1 MIGIAGLFAR
11 RGADQY
17 LSGFVDVQGLT
28 ACDGGCIAAE
38 LADSNLSAPAWCMR
52 AQQALA
58 LPLPAASNTV
68 VINARCSLRIE
79 ADQRVIVVA
88 GLPVHHYCA
97 EDTVA
102 EAYAMVFLAESG
114 FAQQTEVARAFA
126 RSERS
131 VRRYQRRYAQGGM
144 AGLGRAAGW
153 RRGRRRISSKRLRSI
168 EMLKNQGM
176 SNRAIAHRLGVS
188 EKAIRKVVGACKP
201 ADDGQL
207 ALVGITTAA
216 AGKLQATSV
225 PSAAASGDGADRV
238 APVAD
243 DRAGEVD
250 PIAAPGDGEP
260 VAMSL
265 DRDASDRSFDRQLAH
280 LGLLDDAAPLFREG
294 SSVPGVGVL
303 VALPCLVE
311 SGLFRLSRKLYGEI
325 GPAFYGLRTTLL
337 TLLLM
342 ALLRIK
348 RPEHLK
354 ERDPAAFGR
363 LLGLD
368 RAPEVKTLRRRLT
381 RLAANHRAEQLG
393 VELARLRVDQRG
405 HLMGFL
411 YVDGHVR
418 AYHGQRP
425 IASKAYVA
433 RRHLAMPASTDYWVN
448 DRSGDPLLVI
458 TGEVNAALTKALPR
472 LLGELRDVIGERRV
486 TIVFDR
492 GGWSPKLFAT
502 IIKDGFDMLTY
513 RVGRC
518 RRIHERRFVR
528 RRAELDGRWMDYLL
542 HDEPVRFLKGKLR
555 LRQVTRL
562 CDTGHQTQV
571 ITSRW
576 DLRDIEVAYRMFDR
590 WRQENFFKYMREEF
604 LLDAL
609 IDYQIEP
616 EDPTRSIPNPQR
628 RALDQQIRAA
638 RADLAKLEREYG
650 AAAAAN
656 AEQRRPTMRG
666 FKIAHGK
673 LGNQLR
679 SARARVSRL
688 FDQRQDLPKRVEV
701 RDLNE
706 RAVVK
711 LATERKHL
719 TDIIKMVAYQAESDL
734 LALLR
739 PHYTRADQEGR
750 TLLHELFATAGDIR
764 VCNNELHITLAPL
777 SSPHRTNAAQ
787 ALSEMLDQTAT
798 IFPGSRLRMRFAV
811 RPPPRIGLAFPGPRV
826 KPSSAAEPAPA
837 S

>member
-1 MIGIAGLFAR
+1 M
-11 RGADQY
+11 
-17 LSGFVDVQGLT
+17 ST
-28 ACDGGCIAAE
+28 
-38 LADSNLSAPAWCMR
+38 
-52 AQQALA
+52 QQALA
-58 LPLPAASNTV
+58 LPSPAASNTV

-79 ADQRVIVVA
+79 AGQRVIVVA
-88 GLPVHHYCA
+88 GLPVHHYGA
-97 EDTVA
+97 EDAVA
-102 EAYAMVFLAESG
+102 EAYAMVFLVESG
-114 FAQQTEVARAFA
+114 FAQQTDVARAFA
-126 RSERS
+126 RSVRT
-131 VRRYQRRYAQGGM
+131 VRRYQGRYVQGGM
-144 AGLGRAAGW
+144 AALGREEGW
-153 RRGRRRISSKRLRSI
+153 RRGRRRISGKRLRGI
-168 EMLKNQGM
+168 EMLKSQGM

-188 EKAIRKVVGACKP
+188 EKAIRKLVGPSKS
-201 ADDGQL
+201 ADSAQL
-207 ALVGITTAA
+207 AFAGMTAA
-216 AGKLQATSV
+216 AGTPPPTRM
-225 PSAAASGDGADRV
+225 PSAKSTGDDADR
-238 APVAD
+238 ATPSAQ
-243 DRAGEVD
+243 DRAGDHD
-250 PIAAPGDGEP
+250 PITASADDGELVP
-260 VAMSL
+260 MSL
-265 DRDASDRSFDRQLAH
+265 DRDASDRTFDRQLAY
-280 LGLLDDAAPLFREG
+280 LGLLDDAAPLFRAG

-303 VALPCLVE
+303 LALPCLVE
-311 SGLFRLSRKLYGEI
+311 SGLFRIGRKLYGEI

-381 RLAANHRAEQLG
+381 RLAAHHCAEQLG
-393 VELARLRVDQRG
+393 AGLARLRVDQRG

-418 AYHGQRP
+418 AYHGQRA

-433 RRHLAMPASTDYWVN
+433 RRHLAMPASTDYWIN

-472 LLGELRDVIGERRV
+472 LLREVRDLVGEQRV

-492 GGWSPKLFAT
+492 GGWSPKLFRT
-502 IIKDGFDMLTY
+502 MIKDGFDLLTY
-513 RVGRC
+513 RKGRC
-518 RRIHERRFVR
+518 RRINERRFIR
-528 RRAELDGRWMDYLL
+528 RRTELDGRWVDYLL
-542 HDEPVRFLKGKLR
+542 HDQPVGFLKGKLR

-562 CDTGHQTQV
+562 CDDGHQTQV

-576 DLRDIEVAYRMFDR
+576 DLRDIEVAYRMFER

-616 EDPTRSIPNPQR
+616 EDPTRTIPNPER
-628 RALDQQIRAA
+628 RALDKEIHAA

-650 AAAAAN
+650 AAAADN

-666 FKIAHGK
+666 FKVAHGR
-673 LGNQLR
+673 LGKQLR
-679 SARARVSRL
+679 KARARVAQL
-688 FDQRQDLPKRVEV
+688 FEQRRDVPKRVEI

-706 RAVVK
+706 PAVVK

-739 PHYTRADQEGR
+739 PHYARVDQEGR
-750 TLLHELFATAGDIR
+750 TLLHELFASAGDIR
-764 VCNNELHITLAPL
+764 VSDSELHITLAPL
-777 SSPHRTNAAQ
+777 SSPHRTHAAQ
-787 ALSEMLDQTAT
+787 ALCEMLDQTAT
-798 IFPGSRLRMRFAV
+798 IFPGSRLRIRFAV
-811 RPPPRIGLAFPGPRV
+811 QSPPRIGLAFPGSPVER
-826 KPSSAAEPAPA
+826 STATTAAPVP
-837 S
+837 